1 MLNLNKVGRP
11 LCKVEKGKYNG
22 YIVSVSDQQPNEEE
36 DNEELIKEFKRLKI
50 PNDSRF
56 QHMPDTT
63 REREILYITGCSGSG
78 KSTYTRKFIEQ
89 LKKAKKDIPIYLFS
103 ALPDDESL
111 DSVKPL
117 RIQLDESL
125 IEDPI
130 DIKEFADSVVL
141 FDDID
146 VIPDK
151 KIREAVYKIMN
162 MGLEIGRHYKINMV
176 ITNHLPTNG
185 RDTRRILNEASSF
198 TYFPHSANAKIKYFL
213 TEYVGVDKKMI
224 TYFKKQNTRA
234 VTIFKNYPMCYLCER
249 EVGLLNAAEDDD
261 D

>member
-1 MLNLNKVGRP
+1 MLNLNTVGRP
-11 LCKVEKGKYNG
+11 LCKVEKRKDSG
-22 YIVSVSDQQPNEEE
+22 YIVGVSDQQPHEEE
-36 DNEELIKEFKRLKI
+36 DHEDLIKEFKRLKI

-130 DIKEFADSVVL
+130 DIKEFADSAVL

-151 KIREAVYKIMN
+151 KIREAVLKLMN
-162 MGLEIGRHYKINMV
+162 LALEVGRHYRINMV
-176 ITNHLPTNG
+176 ITSHLPTNG
-185 RDTRRILNEASSF
+185 RDSRRVL
-198 TYFPHSANAKIKYFL
+198 
-213 TEYVGVDKKMI
+213 
-224 TYFKKQNTRA
+224 
-234 VTIFKNYPMCYLCER
+234 
-249 EVGLLNAAEDDD
+249 
-261 D
+261 

>member
-1 MLNLNKVGRP
+1 
-11 LCKVEKGKYNG
+11 
-22 YIVSVSDQQPNEEE
+22 
-36 DNEELIKEFKRLKI
+36 
-50 PNDSRF
+50 
-56 QHMPDTT
+56 MPDTT

-78 KSTYTRKFIEQ
+78 KSTYTRKFIEH
-89 LKKAKKDIPIYLFS
+89 LKKAKKDIPINSFS
-103 ALPDDESL
+103 ALPDDESV

-130 DIKEFADSVVL
+130 DIKEFADSAAL

-151 KIREAVYKIMN
+151 KIREAVLKLMN
-162 MGLEIGRHYKINMV
+162 LALEVGRHYRINMV

-185 RDTRRILNEASSF
+185 RDSRRVLNEASSF
-198 TYFPHSANAKIKYFL
+198 TYFLHSANAKIKYFL
-213 TEYVGVDKKMI
+213 TEYVGVDKNMI
-224 TYFKKQNTRA
+224 TYFKRRNTRA

>member
-22 YIVSVSDQQPNEEE
+22 YIVSVSDQQPNEED
-36 DNEELIKEFKRLKI
+36 DNEDLIKEFKRLKI

-89 LKKAKKDIPIYLFS
+89 LKKAKKDIPIYPCS
-103 ALPDDESL
+103 ASPGGESL

-141 FDDID
+141 FDTD
-146 VIPDK
+146 VIPGK

-185 RDTRRILNEASSF
+185 RDTRRILNEKSSF

>member
-146 VIPDK
+146 VIHDK

-198 TYFPHSANAKIKYFL
+198 TYFPHSANAKIKYFS
-213 TEYVGVDKKMI
+213 
-224 TYFKKQNTRA
+224 
-234 VTIFKNYPMCYLCER
+234 TICR
-249 EVGLLNAAEDDD
+249 SG
-261 D
+261 

>member
-1 MLNLNKVGRP
+1 MRPAVYTIVLNLNKVGRP

-36 DNEELIKEFKRLKI
+36 DHEELIKEFKRLKI

-151 KIREAVYKIMN
+151 KIRETVYKIMN

-176 ITNHLPTNG
+176 ITSHLPTNG

-198 TYFPHSANAKIKYFL
+198 T
-213 TEYVGVDKKMI
+213 
-224 TYFKKQNTRA
+224 
-234 VTIFKNYPMCYLCER
+234 
-249 EVGLLNAAEDDD
+249 
-261 D
+261 

>member
-1 MLNLNKVGRP
+1 MLNLNKVERP

-22 YIVSVSDQQPNEEE
+22 YIVSVSDQQPNEEV
-36 DNEELIKEFKRLKI
+36 DTEELIKEFKRLKI

-78 KSTYTRKFIEQ
+78 RCTYTRKFIEQ

-117 RIQLDESL
+117 RIQSDESL

-198 TYFPHSANAKIKYFL
+198 TYFPHSATAKFKYFL

-224 TYFKKQNTRA
+224 TYCKKQNTRA